1 MSKSIKQI
9 ITHFLDDDLYK
20 FTMLFAVIVNFPTA
34 IVRYAFVDRNNT
46 VYPKGFA
53 EELRRQID
61 ALANLVISEQEIEF
75 LSKKCYYLPKFFIQ
89 ALLRGYRYDPSMVK
103 VWQNEDGRLNI
114 IFEGTWW
121 RTILLEVKV
130 LAITSELYYIMTNQ
144 DIAFNYEEYYNKT
157 YKKAER
163 LLQAGCVF
171 SDFGTRRRSSFETQ
185 EVVIKAL
192 NDCYKSRNWEALTKG
207 KFCGTSNTYFAMKYD
222 LTPIGTMAHEFVCGI
237 AGLNGGPILANIKA
251 MEAWDNAFHGALGIY
266 LYDTYGFDIFSKNIT
281 EAYANQFRGVRV
293 DSGDNFEQLRK
304 ICKLYADKRIDSRTK
319 QITFSNALNVDRAI
333 QIQKVASKVCLPN
346 FGIGGHFTNDWEGI
360 CPMNIVIKLVAIA
373 DNESWGFLADT
384 CKLSEDKG
392 KHTGVVDVVNRF
404 MSQLPQFAEEL
415 KKQPKMAQS
424 IIAAAQAV

>member
-114 IFEGTWW
+114 IFEGPWW

-144 DIAFNYEEYYNKT
+144 DISFNYE
-157 YKKAER
+157 
-163 LLQAGCVF
+163 
-171 SDFGTRRRSSFETQ
+171 
-185 EVVIKAL
+185 
-192 NDCYKSRNWEALTKG
+192 
-207 KFCGTSNTYFAMKYD
+207 
-222 LTPIGTMAHEFVCGI
+222 
-237 AGLNGGPILANIKA
+237 
-251 MEAWDNAFHGALGIY
+251 
-266 LYDTYGFDIFSKNIT
+266 
-281 EAYANQFRGVRV
+281 
-293 DSGDNFEQLRK
+293 
-304 ICKLYADKRIDSRTK
+304 
-319 QITFSNALNVDRAI
+319 
-333 QIQKVASKVCLPN
+333 
-346 FGIGGHFTNDWEGI
+346 
-360 CPMNIVIKLVAIA
+360 
-373 DNESWGFLADT
+373 
-384 CKLSEDKG
+384 
-392 KHTGVVDVVNRF
+392 
-404 MSQLPQFAEEL
+404 
-415 KKQPKMAQS
+415 
-424 IIAAAQAV
+424 